1 MIETNHRKNDNQDE
15 DDFFENGGGMNK
27 QEIIARIQANRALL
41 EKFSVKSISVFG
53 SVVRDELRPDS
64 DVDILVEFHSNARIG
79 LFTFVHLKNQLSDLL
94 GCPVDLVTPD
104 ALHPALREDIL
115 GEAVHVA

>member
-1 MIETNHRKNDNQDE
+1 LKPTVKRLIISIKVIPLKK
-15 DDFFENGGGMNK
+15 GGDMNK
-27 QEIIARIQANRALL
+27 QEIITKIRANRALL
-41 EKFSVKSISVFG
+41 EEFSVKSISVFG
-53 SVVRDELRPDS
+53 SAVRDELRPES

-79 LFTFVHLKNQLSDLL
+79 LFTFVHFKNQLNDLL

-104 ALHPALREDIL
+104 ALYPALKEEIL